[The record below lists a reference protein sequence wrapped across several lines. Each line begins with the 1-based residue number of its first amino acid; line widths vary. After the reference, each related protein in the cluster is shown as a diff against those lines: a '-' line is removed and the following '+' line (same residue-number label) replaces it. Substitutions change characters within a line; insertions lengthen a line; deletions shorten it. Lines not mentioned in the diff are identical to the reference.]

1 MSTTPIPTPEK
12 QSNLLWWVLGLLGAA
27 VVVLGLAGLLAARFL
42 LQDVQVHRSGEQV
55 EIRTPV
61 GDLKVS
67 KDATPG
73 SGLPVYPGATLFE
86 PAATVELVPHQDEA
100 VEITAARYRTSDS
113 LDRVDAWYREQLG
126 PEFQREGAG
135 VMVRKKDLFGVE
147 VKSDDIAFVSETNDL
162 LRIVVLQKK
171 MAAVEIA
178 LVRIGKQE
186 AQ

>member
-1 MSTTPIPTPEK
+1 MSTTPTSTPQK
-12 QSNLLWWVLGLLGAA
+12 QSNLLWCVLGLLGAA
-27 VVVLGLAGLLAARFL
+27 VFVLGLAGLLVARFL
-42 LQDVQVHRSGEQV
+42 LQDVQVYQTGAQV

-61 GDLKVS
+61 GELKVS
-67 KDATPG
+67 KDATPRP
-73 SGLPVYPGATLFE
+73 GLPVYPGATLLE
-86 PAATVELVPHQDEA
+86 PAATVELAPHEDEA

-113 LDRVDAWYREQLG
+113 LDKVDAWYREQLG

-147 VKSDDIAFVSETNDL
+147 VKSDDIAFVSEKNDL

-171 MAAVEIA
+171 VTTVEIA